1 MNSNS
6 PKTLWSNPERTR
18 FFLIPDDC
26 QLPAGDFDLRT
37 IIGRQR
43 SIDAASLPP
52 FEVSREQAKIWLN
65 AQFSQMLQGARNK
78 ILESLS
84 KWQPHPSE
92 AEPSPNEATE
102 TETKLAEFIRESRDV
117 GGAKFKIAIEGIRQT
132 LTALDKIFD
141 SATAPG
147 EENLQKSRTQ
157 MQELRAALQTYGISV
172 SEKVEDVPAQ
182 LHKLYFSLSQ
192 QQDLTESAAEL
203 ETLANQLEQAAAT
216 VGGRLRGMA
225 QKLREQATK

>member
-6 PKTLWSNPERTR
+6 SKTLWSNPERTH
-18 FFLIPDDC
+18 FFLIPDNC

-37 IIGRQR
+37 IIGRQI
-43 SIDAASLPP
+43 SVDAASLPP

-65 AQFSQMLQGARNK
+65 AQFSQILQGTRNK

-84 KWQPHPSE
+84 KWQSHLSE
-92 AEPSPNEATE
+92 AESSPTEATQAK
-102 TETKLAEFIRESRDV
+102 TKLAEFIRESREI
-117 GGAKFKIAIEGIRQT
+117 GEAKLKRAIEGIHHT
-132 LTALDKIFD
+132 LTALDEIFD

-157 MQELRAALQTYGISV
+157 MQDLRAALQNYGISV
-172 SEKVEDVPAQ
+172 SEKVEDIPAQ
-182 LHKLYFSLSQ
+182 LHELYFSLSQ
-192 QQDLTESAAEL
+192 QQNLTESAAEL

-225 QKLREQATK
+225 QKLRERATK